1 MPAGEGEIRA
11 TLPIYFIA
19 RVQQSF
25 GFYIFDVFREN
36 KVSFL
41 CYGRA
46 GTLHRC
52 LNLKYKQKLSFGWKI

>member
-46 GTLHRC
+46 GIT
-52 LNLKYKQKLSFGWKI
+52 